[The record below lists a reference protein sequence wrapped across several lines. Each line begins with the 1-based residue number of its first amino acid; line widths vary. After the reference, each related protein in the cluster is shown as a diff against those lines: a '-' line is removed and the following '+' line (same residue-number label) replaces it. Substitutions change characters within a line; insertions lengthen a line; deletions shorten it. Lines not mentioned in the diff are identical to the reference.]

1 MDAEIRIAYDFYVS
15 QNIIF
20 ALILTFKDIKTIY
33 FFILRAVQKQVA
45 GQILPQAIVCWSLFL
60 KLSQESFGIRLM
72 AGLDG
77 HHFPVL
83 HFYAKGISQVTGN
96 TVLQLLGGIMLK
108 L

>member
-1 MDAEIRIAYDFYVS
+1 
-15 QNIIF
+15 
-20 ALILTFKDIKTIY
+20 
-33 FFILRAVQKQVA
+33 
-45 GQILPQAIVCWSLFL
+45 
-60 KLSQESFGIRLM
+60 M

-108 L
+108 SKTSVGLLPQSAQEQH